1 MRCPIC
7 GSENQKVKDSRHRQ
21 KGKIRYRKCFNC
33 GSQFTTIETYFNRTV
48 KAVQSERFLTKDE
61 RRAYNINQIKALA
74 RKMNI
79 KLAEET
85 CEQTEKV

>member
-7 GSENQKVKDSRHRQ
+7 GSENQKVKDSRERQ
-21 KGKIRYRKCFNC
+21 KGRLRYRRCLCC
-33 GSQFTTIETYFNRTV
+33 GENFITIERYSSRTV
-48 KAVQSERFLTKDE
+48 KAMQKERILSKDE
-61 RRAYNINQIKALA
+61 RKAYNINRIKALA

-85 CEQTEKV
+85 NER